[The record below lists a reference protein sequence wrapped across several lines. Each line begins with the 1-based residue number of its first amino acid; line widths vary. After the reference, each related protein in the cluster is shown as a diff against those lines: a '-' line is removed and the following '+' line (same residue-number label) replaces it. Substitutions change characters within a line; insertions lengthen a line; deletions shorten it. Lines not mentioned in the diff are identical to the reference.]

1 MERPAR
7 HELATCDTRLASVR
21 VQDPMA
27 VVRGTDRRW
36 NESAAAQR
44 EPARDVVLTNSDLEE
59 SAVAGKE
66 TQGAQILVCITTS
79 QSAIQLY
86 G

>member
-7 HELATCDTRLASVR
+7 HELATRDTRLASVR
-21 VQDPMA
+21 VHVQDPMA

-66 TQGAQILVCITTS
+66 TPRKVHNFLFA
-79 QSAIQLY
+79 
-86 G
+86 